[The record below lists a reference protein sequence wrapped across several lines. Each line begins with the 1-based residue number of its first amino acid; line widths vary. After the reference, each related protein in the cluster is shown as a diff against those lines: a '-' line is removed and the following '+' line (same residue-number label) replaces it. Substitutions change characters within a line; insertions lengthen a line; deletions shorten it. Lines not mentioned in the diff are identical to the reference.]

1 MESAEKK
8 SIDGSIVI
16 RLNATKLD
24 KRDIHQETKP
34 AVIRN
39 GPIRPIRVPK
49 VATTRSPS
57 MSQDDAPPLPP
68 RNAFIHNSAIAG
80 AIILP
85 IVMAL
90 PPRKM
95 DIRFFVLAGAFSLAT
110 NQLAYEYT
118 GQSIYGRF
126 GSRVGSLVGT
136 ELPDGAKRT
145 QKLLREHRERE
156 AAEKKREAENKQG
169 LAKVLND
176 TWMGG
181 EGENW
186 REKRAEEHRKKFEEG
201 KGFGDI
207 IMDQVS
213 DVWNGN
219 WGSGAKRQDDNPT
232 PKENK

>member
-1 MESAEKK
+1 
-8 SIDGSIVI
+8 
-16 RLNATKLD
+16 
-24 KRDIHQETKP
+24 
-34 AVIRN
+34 
-39 GPIRPIRVPK
+39 
-49 VATTRSPS
+49 
-57 MSQDDAPPLPP
+57 MSQDEAHPLPP

-80 AIILP
+80 AVILP

-126 GSRVGSLVGT
+126 GSRVGSIVGT

-145 QKLLREHRERE
+145 QQLLREHRERE
-156 AAEKKREAENKQG
+156 AAEKKKRETEDKQG
-169 LAKVLND
+169 LVKVLND

-219 WGSGAKRQDDNPT
+219 WGSGAKKQDNTVSSSDEPAG
-232 PKENK
+232 KESK